1 MNLLLDV
8 GNTNIKA
15 AMLRDD
21 RLEPIGA
28 VEHRTVGLG
37 PALEAGQTIPGT
49 VDRVLVCC
57 VAGPAI
63 RRELETAIRDHFDVA
78 PEFVVATLEACGVT
92 NAYPEAGRLGADRWA
107 GLIGAHARGYEAA
120 CVVDAG
126 SALTVDGLVKGRHLG
141 GLIAPGVG
149 MMRGALFSETGN
161 LRKLSEQPLEGG
173 MAVFAT
179 DTHESII
186 RGTML
191 AAASL
196 IQRSWKEMTRQ
207 IGRVPALVISGGD
220 ADRLMPLLD
229 ESVDH
234 RPQLTLEGMARLAQE
249 TGHG

>member
-1 MNLLLDV
+1 
-8 GNTNIKA
+8 
-15 AMLRDD
+15 
-21 RLEPIGA
+21 
-28 VEHRTVGLG
+28 
-37 PALEAGQTIPGT
+37 
-49 VDRVLVCC
+49 
-57 VAGPAI
+57 
-63 RRELETAIRDHFDVA
+63 
-78 PEFVVATLEACGVT
+78 
-92 NAYPEAGRLGADRWA
+92 
-107 GLIGAHARGYEAA
+107 
-120 CVVDAG
+120 
-126 SALTVDGLVKGRHLG
+126 
-141 GLIAPGVG
+141 

-234 RPQLTLEGMARLAQE
+234 RPQLTLDGMARLAQE
-249 TGHG
+249 TIGD